1 MSEFSGILTSGDA
14 KIYVSEDK
22 MLLSNFIS
30 DIDFAKREG
39 MKEVKKESYST
50 IEGCIR
56 QTMNLPIE
64 KSGQH

>member
-1 MSEFSGILTSGDA
+1 MSEFSGIPTSEDA
-14 KIYVSEDK
+14 KIYVSDHK

-56 QTMNLPIE
+56 QSMKLPIE
-64 KSGQH
+64 NSG

>member
-14 KIYVSEDK
+14 KMYVSEDK
-22 MLLSNFIS
+22 ILVSNFIS
-30 DIDFAKREG
+30 DIEFAKREG
-39 MKEVKKESYST
+39 LKEVSEQSYST